1 LLGTQE
7 AHWKLLELLEQWWH
21 VGLTHHCHWW
31 RVVTHAV
38 TFEKENLVD
47 QEKSFL
53 LFLLVLVMHPTFNC
67 KTKKNHTTRSIELFV
82 RFVLIG

>member
-7 AHWKLLELLEQWWH
+7 AHRKLLELLEQWWH

-31 RVVTHAV
+31 CVVAHAV
-38 TFEKENLVD
+38 TFEKGNLVD
-47 QEKSFL
+47 QEKSLL